1 MFKKLL
7 VLLALA
13 LGLVVSV
20 TACSASTS
28 PAADYSQTVV
38 IDVRTPAEY
47 AAGHLEGAVN
57 IDVTSPAFA
66 QAALRLDPAA
76 SYELYCLSGARS
88 AAAAGYLRENGFTRV
103 TDLGAMTFASLTTNR
118 KVVRA

>member
-1 MFKKLL
+1 MTA
-7 VLLALA
+7 VSPLAA
-13 LGLVVSV
+13 D
-20 TACSASTS
+20 TS
-28 PAADYSQTVV
+28 PDRPGPPGALV
-38 IDVRTPAEY
+38 DVRTPAEY

>member
-1 MFKKLL
+1 VFKKLL

-57 IDVTSPAFA
+57 IDVEGPGFA
-66 QAALRLDPAA
+66 AAVSELDPAGTYA
-76 SYELYCLSGARS
+76 VYCRSGRRS
-88 AAAAGYLRENGFTRV
+88 AVAADQMDRAGIVDV
-103 TDLGAMTFASLTTNR
+103 TDLGSLEAAADATGRPVTS
-118 KVVRA
+118 